1 MSAEP
6 AGRVACDLLLRHL
19 STWVPAALREARR
32 ATFVQAYQG
41 PPGAT
46 ADAALRAVADHSE
59 LVTGRH
65 LTVVTVTSSG
75 AEADPTGLPAAVT
88 AHLLPGGPELLPV
101 AVTAAAAAN
110 APLLCHLDLAGGP
123 LPEPAVWRAS
133 TAGRPAELLVVGAAS
148 SAELRP
154 ALAAAGFPLVS
165 VVELVS
171 PGVAGQVDGGTPYPV
186 AFATGSGKR
195 IEAFKEALW
204 EVGPAGW
211 ALRAADDP
219 QTTAVAGPEPGT
231 AVPGPEPDHGL
242 AALRDR
248 LHAHLVECGSRTVAE
263 LRSFTVT
270 GTVHRAADANRA
282 LAGLLAADQVR
293 RRPADGRL
301 AGDVEITPTAPAA
314 GGRTPSTA

>member
-1 MSAEP
+1 MTAEP
-6 AGRVACDLLLRHL
+6 AGRVPRDLLLRHL
-19 STWVPAALREARR
+19 STWVPAALRQARR

-41 PPGAT
+41 PAGAT
-46 ADAALRAVADHSE
+46 ADAALRAVADHPE

-123 LPEPAVWRAS
+123 LPGPAVWRAS

-148 SAELRP
+148 SAELHP
-154 ALAAAGFPLVS
+154 ALTAAGFPLVS
-165 VVELVS
+165 VVELV
-171 PGVAGQVDGGTPYPV
+171 PAGAAGQVDGGTSYPV

-211 ALRAADDP
+211 GLRTADDP
-219 QTTAVAGPEPGT
+219 QATAVAGQ
-231 AVPGPEPDHGL
+231 EPDHGL
-242 AALRDR
+242 AALQDR
-248 LHAHLVECGSRTVAE
+248 LYAHLIECGSRTVAE

>member
-1 MSAEP
+1 MTAEP
-6 AGRVACDLLLRHL
+6 AGRVPRDLLLRHL
-19 STWVPAALREARR
+19 STWVPAALRQARR

-46 ADAALRAVADHSE
+46 AYAALRAVADHPE

-88 AHLLPGGPELLPV
+88 AHLLPGSPELLPV

-123 LPEPAVWRAS
+123 LPGPAVWRAS

-154 ALAAAGFPLVS
+154 VLTAAGFPLIS
-165 VVELVS
+165 VVELV
-171 PGVAGQVDGGTPYPV
+171 PAGATGQVDGATSYPV

-204 EVGPAGW
+204 EVDPAGW
-211 ALRAADDP
+211 GLRAADDP
-219 QTTAVAGPEPGT
+219 QATAVA
-231 AVPGPEPDHGL
+231 GPEPDHGL

-248 LHAHLVECGSRTVAE
+248 LYAHLVECGSRTVAE

-270 GTVHRAADANRA
+270 GTVHRAVDANRA
-282 LAGLLAADQVR
+282 LAGLLAADRVR
-293 RRPADGRL
+293 RWPADGRL